1 LKLNLNMVMSKLKVP
16 EGHIGIIWMSQAGF
30 IFKTSQGEL
39 IGVDL
44 YLSDCV
50 ERLVGFKRLMPKLI
64 DYHKLNLDY
73 LICSHEHPDHLDI
86 DALPEFV
93 RKGTR
98 LIGTK
103 SCRKKLEEMRYDPNK
118 MIEINEGEQKNFGSF
133 TVEGVYADHGD
144 LSPDAIGIVL
154 HFENFKIYFTG
165 DTAYRPEK
173 MKRAISLR
181 PEILILPINGKY
193 NNLNAEEAAKLT
205 GLILP
210 KLVIPCHFWM
220 FKEHNGD
227 PQSFVEALKKYAP
240 ENKSLFMTPGE
251 AYIYPELKT

>member
-1 LKLNLNMVMSKLKVP
+1 MGLNKIISELKIP

-39 IGVDL
+39 IGIDL

-64 DYHKLNLDY
+64 DYRELNLDY

-86 DALPEFV
+86 DALPEFIK
-93 RKGTR
+93 KGTR

-103 SCRKKLEEMRYDPNK
+103 SCRKKLEEIGCDPNK
-118 MIEINEGEQKNFGSF
+118 MIEINEGKQRDFVNF
-133 TVEGVYADHGD
+133 TIEGVYADHGD

-154 HFENFKIYFTG
+154 WFENFKIYFTG

-173 MKRAISLR
+173 MKRVILLR

-193 NNLNAEEAAKLT
+193 NNLNTEEAAKLT
-205 GLILP
+205 ALIRP
-210 KLVIPCHFWM
+210 DIVIPCHFWM

-227 PQSFVEALKKYAP
+227 PQAFVESLKKYASQIKP
-240 ENKSLFMTPGE
+240 LFTTPGE
-251 AYIYPELKT
+251 VYIYPKLKVKL

>member
-1 LKLNLNMVMSKLKVP
+1 MDLNMIISELKIP
-16 EGHIGIIWMSQAGF
+16 EGHIGIIWMTQAGF

-39 IGVDL
+39 LGVDL

-50 ERLVGFKRLMPKLI
+50 ERLVGFKRLMPKII
-64 DYHKLNLDY
+64 DYHELKLDY

-86 DALPEFV
+86 DALPEFIK
-93 RKGTR
+93 KGTR

-103 SCRKKLEEMRYDPNK
+103 SCHKKWEEMGSPPDK
-118 MIEINEGEQKNFGSF
+118 IIEINEGEQENFGSF
-133 TVEGVYADHGD
+133 IVEGVYADHGD

-154 HFENFKIYFTG
+154 RFENIKVYFTG

-173 MKRAISLR
+173 MKRIISLK

-205 GLILP
+205 ALIRP
-210 KLVIPCHFWM
+210 EIVIPCHFWM

-227 PQSFVEALKKYAP
+227 PQAFAEALKKFTP
-240 ENKSLFMTPGE
+240 ENKPLFITPGE
-251 AYIYPELKT
+251 VYIYPELKT